1 MGLYERDYMREEE
14 SRQRRVPSAPWS
26 PTIALLVVLVVVFLI
41 QSFLHMRNSVWM
53 EANLAL
59 SLTGIREGRVW
70 QLLTFQFLH
79 GGILHLLLN
88 GFTLYSFGRVLQT
101 QLGNKRFLLLF
112 FLSGTCGGLLQ
123 VIATW
128 LLRQPAWIPVVG
140 ASAGIAGL
148 VAAFIMCNPEAR
160 LIIFPIPFPVRAWT
174 VLWVVLGVSIFG
186 TVFPFGG
193 IAHAGHLGGLLA
205 GGAFMRWLWRA
216 PRQRDPDWLLPKN
229 LNPKPGLRVESTRD
243 PADAEVDAILDK
255 ISAHGIQSL
264 TDRERA
270 ALDRA
275 RAKMNKR

>member
-1 MGLYERDYMREEE
+1 MGLYDRDYMREEGP
-14 SRQRRVPSAPWS
+14 SHRRTTSAPWS

-41 QSFLHMRNSVWM
+41 QSFLHMRNNTWM
-53 EANLAL
+53 ELNLAL
-59 SLTGIREGRVW
+59 SLNGIKEGRFW

-88 GFTLYSFGRVLQT
+88 GFALYSFGRVLQT
-101 QLGNKRFLLLF
+101 QLGNERFLLLF

-123 VIATW
+123 IATTF
-128 LLRQPAWIPVVG
+128 LLRQPSWIPVVG
-140 ASAGIAGL
+140 ASAGISGV

-160 LIIFPIPFPVRAWT
+160 LIIFPIPVPVRAWT

-216 PRQRDPDWLLPKN
+216 PRQQDPDWLSPKSPD
-229 LNPKPGLRVESTRD
+229 PKPGLRVESTRTT
-243 PADAEVDAILDK
+243 PDAEIDTILDK
-255 ISAHGIQSL
+255 INDQGIQSL
-264 TDRERA
+264 TDSERA

-275 RAKMNKR
+275 RSRMNKR

>member
-1 MGLYERDYMREEE
+1 MGLYDRDYMRGEEPGF
-14 SRQRRVPSAPWS
+14 RRGPSAPWS
-26 PTIALLVVLVVVFLI
+26 PTIALIVVLVVVFLI
-41 QSFLHMRNSVWM
+41 QSFLHLRNSAWM
-53 EANLAL
+53 ELNLAL
-59 SLTGIREGRVW
+59 SLHGIKEGRIW

-88 GFTLYSFGRVLQT
+88 GITLYSFGRVLQM
-101 QLGNKRFLLLF
+101 QLGSRRYLSLF

-128 LLRQPAWIPVVG
+128 ILRQPSDIPVVG
-140 ASAGIAGL
+140 ASAGISGV

-174 VLWVVLGVSIFG
+174 ILWVVVGVSIFG
-186 TVFPFGG
+186 TVIPFGG

-205 GGAFMRWLWRA
+205 GGAFIRWLWRT
-216 PRQRDPDWLLPKN
+216 PRRREPDWLPPKIV
-229 LNPKPGLRVESTRD
+229 NPPSGLRGEPPRD
-243 PADAEVDAILDK
+243 PAAEEIDAILDK
-255 ISAHGIQSL
+255 INAQGIQSL

-275 RAKMNKR
+275 RSRMNKR